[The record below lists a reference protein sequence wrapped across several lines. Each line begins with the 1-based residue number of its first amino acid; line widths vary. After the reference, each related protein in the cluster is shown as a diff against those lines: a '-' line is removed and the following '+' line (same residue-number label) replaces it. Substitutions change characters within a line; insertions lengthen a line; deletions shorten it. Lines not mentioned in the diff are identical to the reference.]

1 MMLTLSKHFQVK
13 GHCCHVILSSL
24 FALGNPFING
34 MLIHAIVGKFIQLF
48 LSFLLNLDKN
58 KFLRMKV
65 QNINPISHG
74 EKQKCAYLYVLYL
87 KIYRCVCMCVCV
99 CACTHAYVVS
109 RVQLFATPWII
120 NHQAS
125 LSMGFYEQEYS
136 VGCHILLQGIFPI
149 QGSDPH
155 LLRSPTLQADSSS
168 LSRGGSPVPPG

>member
-99 CACTHAYVVS
+99 RARVYAHVRPHVHAHMPTWSVVC
-109 RVQLFATPWII
+109 
-120 NHQAS
+120 NS
-125 LSMGFYEQEYS
+125 LQ
-136 VGCHILLQGIFPI
+136 P
-149 QGSDPH
+149 
-155 LLRSPTLQADSSS
+155 
-168 LSRGGSPVPPG
+168 RGL

>member
-1 MMLTLSKHFQVK
+1 MLTLSKHFQVK

-99 CACTHAYVVS
+99 CVHACLRGQS
-109 RVQLFATPWII
+109 CATLC
-120 NHQAS
+120 N
-125 LSMGFYEQEYS
+125 SMDYK
-136 VGCHILLQGIFPI
+136 
-149 QGSDPH
+149 
-155 LLRSPTLQADSSS
+155 
-168 LSRGGSPVPPG
+168 PPGFSVHGIL